1 MERRFR
7 NMDLTQETIQAFLS
21 EKAKKKLTAETLA
34 DYRRILLELEKFVLP
49 TGKLQPDTLQQWKC
63 AMQQEGILAE
73 RTISH
78 RISVVNQYFAFLNE
92 RNWQVSV
99 LCAEK
104 RPEPF
109 LERAEYVR
117 LLQAAKKQGKEQLY
131 FLMKTICVLG
141 ITTKELPALTIEWV
155 AQGGG
160 LLVHGKSQRMI
171 YLPQTLQKELMGY
184 CRRQKIETGS
194 IFVTRRKTQLHRANI
209 NAAMKQLCA
218 QANVSEEKINPR
230 CLWKLQKDTME
241 QLQEKINRLLL
252 QSYESLLEQENTY
265 AAWEDV
271 EL

>member
-109 LERAEYVR
+109 W
-117 LLQAAKKQGKEQLY
+117 KEPN
-131 FLMKTICVLG
+131 M
-141 ITTKELPALTIEWV
+141 
-155 AQGGG
+155 
-160 LLVHGKSQRMI
+160 
-171 YLPQTLQKELMGY
+171 
-184 CRRQKIETGS
+184 
-194 IFVTRRKTQLHRANI
+194 
-209 NAAMKQLCA
+209 
-218 QANVSEEKINPR
+218 
-230 CLWKLQKDTME
+230 
-241 QLQEKINRLLL
+241 
-252 QSYESLLEQENTY
+252 
-265 AAWEDV
+265 
-271 EL
+271 